1 MTGQKDFYKNLLY
14 STEFSKYVL
23 EHPEIESKI
32 PEGAQ
37 IFFLVDSDPRLTR
50 KNLQTAKQQKK
61 EGHSVILV
69 HVKGLRAETSRL
81 IEPQVEKI
89 AV

>member
-1 MTGQKDFYKNLLY
+1 MTGQKSFEKNLLY

-37 IFFLVDSDPRLTR
+37 IFFLVDSDPELSR
-50 KNLQTAKQQKK
+50 KNLEMAKRQKK
-61 EGHSVILV
+61 KNQSAVFV
-69 HVKGLRAETSRL
+69 HVKGLREEISRL
-81 IEPQVEKI
+81 IQPYLEKI